1 MDNHDRGFTMQIT
14 ERILKE
20 IFNRL
25 LNTEPKDDVVKKLT
39 PVVDGMMEKF
49 QGTFELDT
57 VQKQNT
63 FRAIVCSMLVH
74 GWGVGMHPFN
84 HPDANLDGSPIDV
97 RVSKDILIPLEH
109 IKALRYVQK
118 DEQGRVK
125 KVLFEPDQDERVRG
139 QIDKLLD
146 KIAREKWGDAQS

>member
-1 MDNHDRGFTMQIT
+1 MQIT
-14 ERILKE
+14 EKILRE
-20 IFNRL
+20 VFNRL
-25 LNTEPKDDVVKKLT
+25 LNTEPKDEVVKKLT
-39 PVVDGMMEKF
+39 LVVDGMMEKF

-84 HPDANLDGSPIDV
+84 HPDKNLDGAPIDA

-109 IKALRYVQK
+109 LKALRYVQK
-118 DEQGRVK
+118 DEHGRVR

-146 KIAREKWGDAQS
+146 KIAREKWGDAQA